1 MFLGV
6 IAAFTAYLGAS
17 AALMLK
23 YHTAGV
29 SEALTYGAVYGMA
42 AAAVGVG
49 TGVMLT
55 RVLRAHEKRRE
66 VIRAVLGG
74 VALSGVALLVGLLDV
89 VAGAIAASSVALMYP
104 SYRISRDLGVS
115 PFKTVTLLAAT
126 SSVIVAAL
134 TSWMV
139 VPAFADN
146 PIYALAIAFF
156 VFIVGLKT
164 GLGIGF
170 AGFQLRRGITAIA
183 ALSGILIPAI
193 VGLSHL
199 VSKFMKTALAM
210 QKYALLGHAL
220 LGLFLIGL
228 GMFIARKWAAEGSA
242 KDLSKLGAFIV
253 AVPCPICLTGVALSV
268 AMYAE
273 IGALNVTQAAL
284 VLWTCFV
291 STAYATLI
299 VADAIIDVL
308 KVPPAVALSG
318 LENLVGLLFVIT
330 GIIAWA
336 YPLWKKAPKLKLAL
350 PGPSEIGPWALLFLA
365 LMAFGY
371 LWAARKASRGEYP
384 PDNPIDDV
392 IRAVVGWLASRR
404 R

>member
-6 IAAFTAYLGAS
+6 VAAFTAYLCSS
-17 AALMLK
+17 AALMLR
-23 YHTAGV
+23 YHTVSV

-42 AAAVGVG
+42 AVAVGVG
-49 TGVMLT
+49 TGIMLT
-55 RVLRAHEKRRE
+55 RVLRAHEKSRE
-66 VIRAVLGG
+66 IIRAVLEG
-74 VALSGVALLVGLLDV
+74 VTLSGVALLVGLLDV
-89 VAGAIAASSVALMYP
+89 VIGAIAASSVSLAYP
-104 SYRISRDLGVS
+104 SYRISRCLGVS
-115 PFKTVTLLAAT
+115 IFKTVTLIAAT
-126 SSVIVAAL
+126 SSVIIAAL

-170 AGFQLRRGITAIA
+170 AGFQLHRGIMVIA

-199 VSKFMKTALAM
+199 ISKFMKTAFAM

-228 GMFIARKWAAEGSA
+228 GMIIARKWAAEGSA
-242 KDLSKLGAFIV
+242 KDLSKLGAFVV

-291 STAYATLI
+291 STAYTTLI

-330 GIIAWA
+330 GIITWA
-336 YPLWKKAPKLKLAL
+336 YPLWKRAPKLKLVL
-350 PGPSEIGPWALLFLA
+350 PNPSEIGPWALLFLA

-371 LWAARKASRGEYP
+371 LWAERRASRGSYP
-384 PDNPIDDV
+384 PDNPIDYI
-392 IRAVVGWLASRR
+392 IRAVIGWLASRR